1 MKAIEQMER
10 LQRMND
16 LIKAE
21 CTGTPEEF
29 ADRLRISRRQLYAE
43 IEYFKDLGVEIGYSR
58 SRRTFNF
65 CNGHEIKVAYC
76 VKVIPKENTKKIN
89 GGFSENFV
97 PCFFYA
103 RNEPTLALGFNITN
117 P

>member
-10 LQRMND
+10 LQRMNK
-16 LIKAE
+16 LIKGE

-29 ADRLRISRRQLYAE
+29 ADKLGISRRHLYSE

-58 SRRTFNF
+58 SRRTFSF
-65 CNGHEIKVAYC
+65 CNGHEIEIAYH
-76 VKVIPKENTKKIN
+76 VKVMPKEITKNIN
-89 GGFSENFV
+89 GGFSENIV
-97 PCFFYA
+97 QCFFYA
-103 RNEPTLALGFNITN
+103 RNEPILALGYNKIN

>member
-10 LQRMND
+10 LQRMNE

-21 CTGTPEEF
+21 STGTPEEF
-29 ADRLRISRRQLYAE
+29 ADKLGISRRQLYAE

-58 SRRTFNF
+58 SRRTFSI
-65 CNGHEIKVAYC
+65 CNGHEIEIAYR
-76 VKVIPKENTKKIN
+76 VKVMPKEITKKIN
-89 GGFSENFV
+89 GGFRENVF

-103 RNEPTLALGFNITN
+103 RNEPILALGLTQ
-117 P
+117 